1 MTVVSKGTMECRH
14 EKLIGIVIVATS
26 IGAPAFAQSFDPDN
40 GTGNLVTGNFVAA
53 TSVHAR
59 AVPRHPGER
68 AYAQSPRRTINS
80 NAGQFNDTPAGGS
93 TGYNEML
100 RNW

>member
-1 MTVVSKGTMECRH
+1 MTVVIKARWSVAMK
-14 EKLIGIVIVATS
+14 KLIGIVIVATS

-59 AVPRHPGER
+59 AVPRRPGER
-68 AYAQSPRRTINS
+68 AYALSPRRTINS

>member
-1 MTVVSKGTMECRH
+1 MKRF
-14 EKLIGIVIVATS
+14 IGIVIVATS
-26 IGAPAFAQSFDPDN
+26 IGAPACAQSFDPDN
-40 GTGNLVTGNFVAA
+40 GTGDFVAEA
-53 TSVHAR
+53 PVHAR
-59 AVPRHPGER
+59 AAPRHPGEK

-80 NAGQFNDTPAGGS
+80 NAGQLNDTPAGGS